1 MNARGPANWKPAE
14 LTMNSTIPTKMTTR
28 SNDVSVRAR
37 STGAT
42 SSETMARSSR
52 TAIPHPFQP
61 RDEAADESRGSRR
74 PYLTEA
80 VRNVATPRPAV
91 KPSYHRGGPALARGE
106 RPQGP
111 VREADVTTEL
121 LVVGGERQRAA
132 ESGTLN
138 VIEPGTGAPMAE
150 VAEAGPEDARRA
162 VDVAL
167 RAFEEGPWPRTSATE
182 RGRVLLRASVLVR
195 ERLEDLARLEARNV
209 GKPIGDARDEI
220 GIVAD
225 TLEYWGGAANKIL
238 GETVPVQDP
247 GLDVTLREPVG
258 VCALITPW
266 NFPLVIATWK
276 IAPALACGNTIIVKP
291 ASYTPLS
298 ALRLADILVEAGLP
312 PGAISVLPGP
322 GSAVGNALVTAPR
335 VNKVG
340 FTGSTEVGSKI
351 MALAARN
358 ITRVSLELGGKS
370 ANVVFADA
378 DMDTAIER
386 SVWSVF
392 GNTGQDCCARS
403 RVFVEQSA
411 YDDVVAA
418 MAKRTD
424 ELRVGPPLAEETELG
439 PMISAG
445 QRETSLEYLE
455 IGQKEGAR
463 LVTGGDIPQ
472 GAGGEGGFYLRPAVL
487 ADVRNDTRVAQ
498 EEIFGPVACLIPFDT
513 EKEAIRLANETE
525 YGLSGSIWTRD
536 LGRAIRVAKAIRTGV
551 ISVNSSHSVH
561 TEAPFGGYK
570 RSGIGREMGMH
581 AVNLYTEVKNVY
593 FSEA

>member
-1 MNARGPANWKPAE
+1 
-14 LTMNSTIPTKMTTR
+14 
-28 SNDVSVRAR
+28 
-37 STGAT
+37 
-42 SSETMARSSR
+42 MA
-52 TAIPHPFQP
+52 
-61 RDEAADESRGSRR
+61 
-74 PYLTEA
+74 
-80 VRNVATPRPAV
+80 
-91 KPSYHRGGPALARGE
+91 
-106 RPQGP
+106 
-111 VREADVTTEL
+111 TEL
-121 LVVGGERQRAA
+121 LVLGGEGRPAA
-132 ESGTLN
+132 EGRTFE

-162 VDVAL
+162 VDVAVQ
-167 RAFEEGPWPRTSATE
+167 AFDDGPWPRTPATL
-182 RGRVLLRASVLVR
+182 RGRVLLRASTLVR
-195 ERLEDLARLEARNV
+195 ERLEDLARLEARNA
-209 GKPIGDARDEI
+209 GKPIRDARDEI

-225 TLEYWGGAANKIL
+225 TLEYWGGAANKIF
-238 GETVPVQDP
+238 GETVPIQDP

-266 NFPLVIATWK
+266 NFPLVISTWK
-276 IAPALACGNTIIVKP
+276 IAPALACGNTIVVKP

-298 ALRLADILVEAGLP
+298 VLRLAEILVDAGLP
-312 PGAISVLPGP
+312 AEVISVLPGP
-322 GSAVGNALVTAPR
+322 GSAVGNALVTDPR

-378 DMDTAIER
+378 DMDTAVER

-403 RVFVEQSA
+403 RVFVERSA

-418 MAKRTD
+418 VAKRTD
-424 ELRVGPPLAEETELG
+424 ELRVGPPLEEETELG

-472 GAGGEGGFYLRPAVL
+472 VAGGEGGFYLRPAVL

-513 EKEAIRLANETE
+513 EEEAIRLANETE

>member
-1 MNARGPANWKPAE
+1 
-14 LTMNSTIPTKMTTR
+14 
-28 SNDVSVRAR
+28 
-37 STGAT
+37 
-42 SSETMARSSR
+42 MA
-52 TAIPHPFQP
+52 
-61 RDEAADESRGSRR
+61 
-74 PYLTEA
+74 
-80 VRNVATPRPAV
+80 
-91 KPSYHRGGPALARGE
+91 
-106 RPQGP
+106 
-111 VREADVTTEL
+111 TEL
-121 LVVGGERQRAA
+121 LVVGGERRAA
-132 ESGTLN
+132 AEDKSFT

-162 VDVAL
+162 VDTAV
-167 RAFEEGPWPRTSATE
+167 RAFEEGPWPKTSATA

-195 ERLEDLARLEARNV
+195 EGLEDLARLEARNA
-209 GKPIGDARDEI
+209 GKPIGDARDEM

-225 TLEYWGGAANKIL
+225 TLEYWGGAANKIF
-238 GETVPVQDP
+238 GETVPIQDP

-258 VCALITPW
+258 VCVLITPW

-276 IAPALACGNTIIVKP
+276 IAPALACGNAIVVKP

-298 ALRLADILVEAGLP
+298 VLRLAEILVEAGLP
-312 PGAISVLPGP
+312 PATMSVLPGP
-322 GSAVGNALVTAPR
+322 GSAVGNALVTDPR

-378 DMDTAIER
+378 DMDTAVER
-386 SVWSVF
+386 SMWSVF

-403 RVFVEQSA
+403 RVFVERSA
-411 YDDVVAA
+411 YDDFVAA

-424 ELRVGPPLAEETELG
+424 ELTVGLPLDEGTDLG

-445 QRETSLEYLE
+445 QRDTSLEYLE
-455 IGQKEGAR
+455 TGQKEGAR
-463 LVTGGDIPQ
+463 LVNGGDIPEVR
-472 GAGGEGGFYLRPAVL
+472 GGEGGFYLRPAVL
-487 ADVRNDTRVAQ
+487 ADVRNDMRVAR
-498 EEIFGPVACLIPFDT
+498 EEIFGPVACMIPFDT
-513 EKEAIRLANETE
+513 EEEAVRLANETD

-536 LGRAIRVAKAIRTGV
+536 LGRAIRVAKAIRTGT

-581 AVNLYTEVKNVY
+581 AANLYTEVKNVY

>member
-1 MNARGPANWKPAE
+1 M
-14 LTMNSTIPTKMTTR
+14 
-28 SNDVSVRAR
+28 
-37 STGAT
+37 
-42 SSETMARSSR
+42 
-52 TAIPHPFQP
+52 
-61 RDEAADESRGSRR
+61 
-74 PYLTEA
+74 
-80 VRNVATPRPAV
+80 
-91 KPSYHRGGPALARGE
+91 
-106 RPQGP
+106 
-111 VREADVTTEL
+111 TTEL
-121 LVVGGERQRAA
+121 LVMGGERRPAA
-132 ESGTLN
+132 EDKTFT
-138 VIEPGTGAPMAE
+138 VIEPGTGAGMVE

-162 VDVAL
+162 VDTAV
-167 RAFEEGPWPRTSATE
+167 RAFDEGPWPRTSATA

-195 ERLEDLARLEARNV
+195 ERLEDVARIEARNA

-225 TLEYWGGAANKIL
+225 TLEYWGGAANKIF
-238 GETVPVQDP
+238 GETVPIQDP

-258 VCALITPW
+258 VCVLITPW

-276 IAPALACGNTIIVKP
+276 IAPALACGNTIVVKP

-298 ALRLADILVEAGLP
+298 VLRLAEILVEAGLP
-312 PGAISVLPGP
+312 PEAMSVLPGP
-322 GSAVGNALVTAPR
+322 GSAVGNALVTDPR

-370 ANVVFADA
+370 ANVIFADA
-378 DMDTAIER
+378 DLDMALER

-403 RVFVEQSA
+403 RVFVERAA
-411 YDDVVAA
+411 YADFVEA
-418 MAKRTD
+418 MAKRTA
-424 ELRVGPPLAEETELG
+424 ELKVGPPLDEETDLG

-445 QRETSLEYLE
+445 QRDTSLEYLE

-463 LVTGGDIPQ
+463 LVTGGEIPEV
-472 GAGGEGGFYLRPAVL
+472 AGGEGGFYLSPAVL

-498 EEIFGPVACLIPFDT
+498 EEIFGPVACLIPFGT
-513 EKEAIRLANETE
+513 EEEAVRLANETE
-525 YGLSGSIWTRD
+525 YGLSGSIWTHD
-536 LGRAIRVAKAIRTGV
+536 LGRAIRVAKAIRTGT

-561 TEAPFGGYK
+561 TEAPFGGFK

-581 AVNLYTEVKNVY
+581 AVNLYTEIKNVY

>member
-1 MNARGPANWKPAE
+1 MTGE
-14 LTMNSTIPTKMTTR
+14 LLMLGGER
-28 SNDVSVRAR
+28 
-37 STGAT
+37 
-42 SSETMARSSR
+42 
-52 TAIPHPFQP
+52 
-61 RDEAADESRGSRR
+61 
-74 PYLTEA
+74 
-80 VRNVATPRPAV
+80 RPAV
-91 KPSYHRGGPALARGE
+91 EDK
-106 RPQGP
+106 
-111 VREADVTTEL
+111 TFT
-121 LVVGGERQRAA
+121 
-132 ESGTLN
+132 
-138 VIEPGTGAPMAE
+138 VIEPGTGDPMAE

-162 VDVAL
+162 VDTAV

-182 RGRVLLRASVLVR
+182 RGRVLFRASVLVR
-195 ERLEDLARLEARNV
+195 ERLEDLAALEARNV
-209 GKPIGDARDEI
+209 GKPIGDARDEL
-220 GIVAD
+220 GIVAN
-225 TLEYWGGAANKIL
+225 TLEYWGGAANKIF

-291 ASYTPLS
+291 ASFTPLS
-298 ALRLADILVEAGLP
+298 VLRLAEIMVEAGLP
-312 PGAISVLPGP
+312 PGTISVLPGP
-322 GSAVGNALVTAPR
+322 GSTVGNALVGDPR

-340 FTGSTEVGSKI
+340 FTGSTEVGTKI

-378 DMDTAIER
+378 DMDQCIER

-403 RVFVEQSA
+403 RVFVERHA
-411 YDDVVAA
+411 YDDFVQA

-424 ELRVGPPLAEETELG
+424 ELRVGPPLDESTDLG

-445 QRETSLEYLE
+445 QRQTALDYLE

-463 LVTGGDIPQ
+463 LVTGGAVPEFP
-472 GAGGEGGFYLRPAVL
+472 GSEGGFYLRPAVL
-487 ADVRNDTRVAQ
+487 ADVRNDMRVAQ
-498 EEIFGPVACLIPFDT
+498 EEIFGPVACVMPFDT
-513 EKEAIRLANETE
+513 EEDAVRLANETE

-536 LGRAIRVAKAIRTGV
+536 LGRAIRVAKGIRTGV

-581 AVNLYTEVKNVY
+581 AVNLYTEVKNVF
-593 FSEA
+593 FSQS

>member
-1 MNARGPANWKPAE
+1 M
-14 LTMNSTIPTKMTTR
+14 
-28 SNDVSVRAR
+28 
-37 STGAT
+37 
-42 SSETMARSSR
+42 
-52 TAIPHPFQP
+52 
-61 RDEAADESRGSRR
+61 
-74 PYLTEA
+74 
-80 VRNVATPRPAV
+80 
-91 KPSYHRGGPALARGE
+91 
-106 RPQGP
+106 
-111 VREADVTTEL
+111 TTEL
-121 LVVGGERQRAA
+121 LVLGGEGRLAA
-132 ESGTLN
+132 EGRTFG

-150 VAEAGPEDARRA
+150 VAEAGSEDARRA
-162 VDVAL
+162 VDVAV
-167 RAFEEGPWPRTSATE
+167 RAFDEGPWPRTPATL
-182 RGRVLLRASVLVR
+182 RGRVLLRASTLVR
-195 ERLEDLARLEARNV
+195 ERLEDLARLEARNA
-209 GKPIGDARDEI
+209 GKPIRDARDEI

-225 TLEYWGGAANKIL
+225 TLEYWGGAANKIF
-238 GETVPVQDP
+238 GETVPIQDP

-266 NFPLVIATWK
+266 NFPLVISTWK
-276 IAPALACGNTIIVKP
+276 IAPALACGNTIVVKP

-298 ALRLADILVEAGLP
+298 VLRLAEILVEAGLP
-312 PGAISVLPGP
+312 PEAISVLPGP
-322 GSAVGNALVTAPR
+322 GSAVGNALVTDPR

-378 DMDTAIER
+378 DMDTAVER

-403 RVFVEQSA
+403 RVFVERSA
-411 YDDVVAA
+411 YDDVVAT

-472 GAGGEGGFYLRPAVL
+472 VAGGAGGFYLRPAVL

-513 EKEAIRLANETE
+513 EEEAIRLANETE

>member
-1 MNARGPANWKPAE
+1 
-14 LTMNSTIPTKMTTR
+14 
-28 SNDVSVRAR
+28 
-37 STGAT
+37 
-42 SSETMARSSR
+42 
-52 TAIPHPFQP
+52 
-61 RDEAADESRGSRR
+61 
-74 PYLTEA
+74 
-80 VRNVATPRPAV
+80 
-91 KPSYHRGGPALARGE
+91 
-106 RPQGP
+106 
-111 VREADVTTEL
+111 
-121 LVVGGERQRAA
+121 
-132 ESGTLN
+132 
-138 VIEPGTGAPMAE
+138 
-150 VAEAGPEDARRA
+150 
-162 VDVAL
+162 
-167 RAFEEGPWPRTSATE
+167 
-182 RGRVLLRASVLVR
+182 
-195 ERLEDLARLEARNV
+195 
-209 GKPIGDARDEI
+209 
-220 GIVAD
+220 
-225 TLEYWGGAANKIL
+225 
-238 GETVPVQDP
+238 
-247 GLDVTLREPVG
+247 
-258 VCALITPW
+258 
-266 NFPLVIATWK
+266 
-276 IAPALACGNTIIVKP
+276 
-291 ASYTPLS
+291 
-298 ALRLADILVEAGLP
+298 
-312 PGAISVLPGP
+312 
-322 GSAVGNALVTAPR
+322 VGNALVTDPR

-340 FTGSTEVGSKI
+340 FTGSTEVGSRI

-378 DMDTAIER
+378 DMDTAVER

-403 RVFVEQSA
+403 RVFVERSA

-418 MAKRTD
+418 IAKRTD
-424 ELRVGPPLAEETELG
+424 ELRVGPPLEEETELG

-463 LVTGGDIPQ
+463 LVTGGDIPHV
-472 GAGGEGGFYLRPAVL
+472 AGGEGGFYLRPAVL

-513 EKEAIRLANETE
+513 EEEAIRLANETE